1 MKKNFF
7 TVNNNQDGKRLFVV
21 ISEYLSISRKLS
33 QKIIDEKLVLIN
45 KKRIWM
51 KNHNVKINDQIEILS
66 HTTLINKSKK
76 IEVIWKDKYYI
87 IANKPPGLITNAH
100 KESLERSLC
109 SQENNPDIVAVHR
122 LDKETSGCII
132 FSTSKNAKEKAIPL
146 FKENRII
153 KIYRGITIGKFP
165 EIKREIINDI
175 DGYIAK
181 TKIKV
186 LDSSRTNSYLE
197 IQIETGRT
205 HQIRKHLAANRF
217 PILGDKKYAGDKDI
231 LSLKQSRQ
239 MLHAYK
245 LIFNHPYTNQNI
257 NIRASL
263 PKDFKRCLNQL
274 KLN

>member
-21 ISEYLSISRKLS
+21 ISEHLSISRKLS

-76 IEVIWKDKYYI
+76 IEIIWKDKYYI

-100 KESLERSLC
+100 KESLERILC
-109 SQENNPDIVAVHR
+109 TQENNPDIIAVHR

-165 EIKREIINDI
+165 EIK
-175 DGYIAK
+175 
-181 TKIKV
+181 
-186 LDSSRTNSYLE
+186 
-197 IQIETGRT
+197 
-205 HQIRKHLAANRF
+205 LA
-217 PILGDKKYAGDKDI
+217 
-231 LSLKQSRQ
+231 
-239 MLHAYK
+239 
-245 LIFNHPYTNQNI
+245 
-257 NIRASL
+257 
-263 PKDFKRCLNQL
+263 
-274 KLN
+274 